1 MTVTRFNDHSIDLF
15 DRYRGLEFHI
25 HDRKILALRR
35 HRNICHIYGHDAL
48 QKALQGKKEKIL
60 WVWFGDCIPG
70 DLDTWQAISDQ
81 CQRQGRRL
89 YMVSDSLGTDPGL
102 PGIKFYLDAVW
113 QGIYHVHDDRVLRNN
128 PRERR
133 FSCFV
138 QRIDVVRQT
147 WLYEL
152 HARGLLTQGWVSF
165 LYKQLAS
172 DGGQSHLN
180 LYHRLHESLKDNPL
194 YDQCYRE
201 LQPQIP
207 FVNIENVAEIE
218 PYIETAKY
226 GVSID
231 TYATKDRSLFRH
243 ATAQSMR
250 LLQYPCL
257 PLLFVQQNT
266 VQEMRNLGL
275 VVPDYHS
282 VIDAMPVWQDRQ
294 DAILDILCQDSV
306 DADNEQCL
314 EWASHNRA
322 LFRGWR
328 TTLEQTDYIDQL
340 FASICED

>member
-1 MTVTRFNDHSIDLF
+1 MARFNDNKIDLF
-15 DRYRGLEFHI
+15 DRYRGLELHI
-25 HDRKILALRR
+25 HNRKILALRR

-70 DLDTWQAISDQ
+70 DLDAWQTISDQ

-89 YMVSDSLGTDPGL
+89 YMVSDSLGTDPNL
-102 PGIKFYLDAVW
+102 PGIKFYLDPVW
-113 QGIYHVHDDRVLRNN
+113 QGIYHVHDYRPLREN
-128 PRERR
+128 PRQQR

-138 QRIDVVRQT
+138 QRIDAVRQT

-152 HARGLLTQGWVSF
+152 HARGLLDHGWVSF

-172 DGGQSHLN
+172 DGNQSGLE
-180 LYHRLHESLKDNPL
+180 LYHRIHESLKNKNNRL
-194 YDQCYRE
+194 YDRCYQE
-201 LQPQIP
+201 LQHHIP
-207 FVNIENVAEIE
+207 FVNIEHVEEIE

-231 TYATKDRSLFRH
+231 TYATNDLSLFRH

-257 PLLFVQQNT
+257 PLLFVQQYT
-266 VQEMRNLGL
+266 VREIRKLGL
-275 VVPDYHS
+275 VVPDYHN
-282 VIDAMPVWQDRQ
+282 VIDDAPTWQARQ
-294 DAILDILCQDSV
+294 DAILDILVQNSV
-306 DADNEQCL
+306 DEDAEQCL
-314 EWASHNRA
+314 QWASHNRA

-328 TTLEQTDYIDQL
+328 TTLEETDYIDQV
-340 FASICED
+340 FADICQD